1 MLKDDDG
8 GDSDSVVPVKVRVN
22 AGKSF
27 VHQHDA
33 VSCRLPWQI
42 HTLNWDLITFYIGAP
57 IRFSSSQFN
66 IVYILK
72 KKSSRTMV
80 GGSSEKHLHRMYRK
94 QRERMNEVCEKGG
107 CPGVESVA
115 G

>member
-72 KKSSRTMV
+72 KKIVPDHGRRV
-80 GGSSEKHLHRMYRK
+80 K
-94 QRERMNEVCEKGG
+94 
-107 CPGVESVA
+107 
-115 G
+115 

>member
-1 MLKDDDG
+1 MLKDDGG

-57 IRFSSSQFN
+57 IRFCSSQSISF
-66 IVYILK
+66 ILREK
-72 KKSSRTMV
+72 NSPRTMV
-80 GGSSEKHLHRMYRK
+80 GGSSEKHLHRIYRK
-94 QRERMNEVCEKGG
+94 QRERMNEVCEKG
-107 CPGVESVA
+107 VESVA

>member
-57 IRFSSSQFN
+57 IRFSSSQSISF
-66 IVYILK
+66 LF
-72 KKSSRTMV
+72 
-80 GGSSEKHLHRMYRK
+80 
-94 QRERMNEVCEKGG
+94 
-107 CPGVESVA
+107 
-115 G
+115 